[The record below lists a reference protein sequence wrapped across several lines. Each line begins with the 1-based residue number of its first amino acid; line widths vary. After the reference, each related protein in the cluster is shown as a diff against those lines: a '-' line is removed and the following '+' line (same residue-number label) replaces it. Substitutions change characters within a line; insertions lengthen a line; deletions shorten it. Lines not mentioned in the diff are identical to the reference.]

1 MNLSFFKNQLASVIE
16 WPNPQLWVLL
26 YKFPSVNDEIK
37 NASQLIIGPGQGVML
52 VYEGVITDILTDEG
66 IYTLETDNHP
76 FITTL
81 LKLRTAFESEHKLK
95 IYFYRVA
102 DNTNQNWGTANAIK
116 YVDPVYNFPVK
127 LGANGSFSYRIT
139 DPKLFFAETAGLS
152 DSYITTQAQPLMLSR
167 ITQTL
172 ATQLATAQFS
182 YQQIDAQLGLLS
194 DRLKEVLT
202 VEFKHVGLLLND
214 FRINGTVFDNG
225 TQDRINSIAD
235 VTAETEAAKTGGLN
249 YVDMEK
255 LKALRDAAKNQGGMS
270 GAAMQIGAGLALS
283 KIFNGQEEVPSGTET
298 DDPMLQLHKLK
309 QLLNEKII
317 TQEEF
322 DSKKKDW
329 LDKL

>member
-1 MNLSFFKNQLASVIE
+1 MNLSFFKNQLTSVIE

-37 NASQLIIGPGQGVML
+37 NASKLIIGPGQGVML

-116 YVDPVYNFPVK
+116 YVDPVYNFPVE

-139 DPKLFFAETAGLS
+139 DPKLFFSETAGLS
-152 DSYITTQAQPLMLSR
+152 DSYITTQAKPLIQSR

-172 ATQLATAQFS
+172 ATQLATAKFS
-182 YQQIDAQLGLLS
+182 YQQIDAQLGPLS
-194 DRLKEVLT
+194 DRLKEVLSA
-202 VEFKHVGLLLND
+202 EFTHLGLMLND
-214 FRINGTVFDNG
+214 FRINGTVFDKG
-225 TQDRINSIAD
+225 TQDRINTIAD

-249 YVDMEK
+249 FVDMEK

-283 KIFNGQEEVPSGTET
+283 KIFNAQEEVPPGAGTS
-298 DDPMLQLHKLK
+298 DPMLPLHNLK
-309 QLLNEKII
+309 QLLDEKII

-322 DSKKKDW
+322 DAKKKEW